1 MLKVIPAM
9 LVLIRWECPFVSCV
23 TADNSPCSVFT
34 CCRSQALLMPI
45 GFLFVFSVIQSLF
58 IVGFAVALSFFHSHF
73 LSSAPVKPH
82 PPEKLEVTVMK
93 DQGWPFLRVSWEPPR
108 KADTRSGWITLI
120 YELRVKLEEEE
131 SEWEV
136 RRSQRISGCGMLFE
150 VFAFQ
155 I

>member
-1 MLKVIPAM
+1 MV
-9 LVLIRWECPFVSCV
+9 
-23 TADNSPCSVFT
+23 
-34 CCRSQALLMPI
+34 
-45 GFLFVFSVIQSLF
+45 FLFVFSVIQSLF

-136 RRSQRISGCGMLFE
+136 RRSQCISGCGMLFE